1 MGFSNGRGTEELAR
15 AAQKYLW
22 YPFTQMSEVE
32 KTPPLIIERGEGV
45 YLIDTDGNRYI
56 DGVSSLWTNVHG
68 HRHPRLDQAIRDQLD
83 RIAHSTLLG
92 LSNVPA
98 IRLAEK
104 LISMAPAGLTRVFY
118 SDSGSTA
125 VEIALKMAY
134 QYHAQSGHPE
144 RSTFIALENA
154 YHGDTLGSVS
164 VGGIDLF
171 HAKFRPLLFH
181 VERIPSPHCY
191 RCPLG
196 KNPDTCGMACL
207 EPLERLLEEKS
218 ESVAAVVM
226 EPLVQGAAGMLVHPR
241 GYLKRVR
248 ELTRKYGVLLI
259 LDEVATGFGKTG
271 TMFAC
276 EQEDVQPDLMALA
289 KGLSGGY
296 LPIAA
301 TLATEEIYRGFLGR
315 YEEFRTFFHGHTFT
329 GNPLAAAVAIATLEV
344 FEEENVLEHVRELDR
359 RLEEGLRRFAEL
371 PNVGDIRRRGIMT
384 GIELVA
390 DRKTGEPYPVELRV
404 GHQVIMEA
412 RRHGVIIRPL
422 GDVIVLMPPLA
433 ISLNELDTLL
443 DAVYDSIVT
452 VTEKVNKS
460 R

>member
-1 MGFSNGRGTEELAR
+1 MASEKSGTTSNLAR

-32 KTPPLIIERGEGV
+32 QTPPLIIERGEGV

-68 HRHPRLDQAIRDQLD
+68 HRHPRLDQAIRDQVD

-104 LISMAPAGLTRVFY
+104 LISIAPEGLTRVFY

-134 QYHAQSGHPE
+134 QYHAQAGQPE

-171 HAKFRPLLFH
+171 HAKFRPLLFP

-196 KNPDTCGMACL
+196 RDPSTCNMACL
-207 EPLERLLEEKS
+207 APLERILEEKA
-218 ESVAAVVM
+218 EKIAGVVM

-248 ELTRKYGVLLI
+248 ELTEKHGVLLI

-276 EQEDVQPDLMALA
+276 EQEDVRPDLMALA

-301 TLATEEIYRGFLGR
+301 TLATEEIYSGFLGR
-315 YEEFRTFFHGHTFT
+315 YEDFRTFFHGHTFT

-344 FEEENVLEHVRELDR
+344 FGEEHVLEHVKELDR
-359 RLEEGLRRFAEL
+359 RMEERLHEFAEL
-371 PNVGDIRRRGIMT
+371 PHVGNIRRRGIMT

-390 DRKTGEPYPVELRV
+390 DRESKEPYPVEMRV

-422 GDVIVLMPPLA
+422 GDVVVLMPPLA
-433 ISLNELDTLL
+433 ISLDELDTLL
-443 DAVYDSIVT
+443 DAVYESIVT
-452 VTEKVNKS
+452 VTQKK
-460 R
+460 